1 MIVGQDLIKDL
12 DAFLS
17 SNSIPSSTPV
27 TWPSLPILRYG
38 ELALKPLLCL
48 FCRSIEIHQLRCGGC
63 IEITNNKTLEAI
75 FRCQPIH
82 SWRSFNHRPTMR
94 IRIRGP
100 SGGSST
106 ATLDDDATIETLR
119 KTITTETSLT
129 CFDVKYGYPPKTLQL
144 DQYPPSQLLTSL
156 EVKLNGEQLIVNS
169 TESNKGLAQRRGSGD
184 RPTPSPSDTRASV
197 PLPPAT
203 SKDVTAPAPLSLSRK
218 TNPAMDDPPEVMMP
232 EEGGTLVLRIMPD
245 DNSCLFRAIASAVIS
260 DLDAVTELRSV
271 VAQTI
276 QAHPEKYSKAILD
289 NKEPDQYCRWIQSE
303 DAWGGQIELDILSQ
317 HFHVEICSIDV
328 QTLRVDRYNQG
339 ARSRCLVVY
348 SGIHYDAIALSPF
361 ATSEPEFDQRQFE
374 PPLADAVLVSAVKLC
389 QKLQERH
396 YYTDTAGFSI
406 QCGDCG
412 AICVGESGATKHAEQ
427 TGHYNFTEATSS

>member
-1 MIVGQDLIKDL
+1 
-12 DAFLS
+12 
-17 SNSIPSSTPV
+17 
-27 TWPSLPILRYG
+27 
-38 ELALKPLLCL
+38 
-48 FCRSIEIHQLRCGGC
+48 
-63 IEITNNKTLEAI
+63 
-75 FRCQPIH
+75 
-82 SWRSFNHRPTMR
+82 MR

-106 ATLDDDATIETLR
+106 VTLDDAATIETLR

-129 CFDVKYGYPPKTLQL
+129 SFDVKYGYPPKTLQL

-169 TESNKGLAQRRGSGD
+169 TEATKGPGSGRGSSD
-184 RPTPSPSDTRASV
+184 RHESSV
-197 PLPPAT
+197 SQSSAPPAT
-203 SKDVTAPAPLSLSRK
+203 AKATATPAPLSLSRK
-218 TNPAMDDPPEVMMP
+218 TNPAMDDPPEVLMP
-232 EEGGTLVLRIMPD
+232 EDGGTLVLRIMPD

-276 QAHPEKYSKAILD
+276 QAHPERYSQAILD

-317 HFHVEICSIDV
+317 HFNVEVCSIDV
-328 QTLRVDRYNQG
+328 QTLRVDRYNEG
-339 ARSRCLVVY
+339 AHSRCFVVY
-348 SGIHYDAIALSPF
+348 SGIHYDTIALSPF
-361 ATSEPEFDQRQFE
+361 ATSEPEFDQKQFE
-374 PPLADAVLVSAVKLC
+374 GPQADAVLVSAVKLC

-406 QCGDCG
+406 RCGDCG

-427 TGHYNFTEATSS
+427 TGHYNFTEATTS